1 VDVLSSTGQIADGAT
16 VLYKQAPATESLG
29 YIDLPDIPEGST
41 VSIRELDNLGV
52 KYCID
57 PVASTL
63 ARQWYERARS
73 EYEDRLEALE
83 AAVADLVT
91 GA

>member
-1 VDVLSSTGQIADGAT
+1 MTWLQSNPVT
-16 VLYKQAPATESLG
+16 VLYPLAEPQTESLG

-63 ARQWYERARS
+63 ARQWYQRAYAELGDAVTELAERVA
-73 EYEDRLEALE
+73 ALE
-83 AAVADLVT
+83 Q
-91 GA
+91 

>member
-1 VDVLSSTGQIADGAT
+1 
-16 VLYKQAPATESLG
+16 
-29 YIDLPDIPEGST
+29 